1 MRSFYLVLSLM
12 LLISVEA
19 RSQSAPAFSQEPEV
33 KHIKF
38 YPNPAISVINFDF
51 QKGSANETYSFQVFN
66 FLGKKV
72 YESTNVNAHT
82 SINLTD
88 FSRGIYIF
96 QLKDQTGRVI
106 ETGRFQVNK

>member
-1 MRSFYLVLSLM
+1 MRSFYIVLSCF
-12 LLISVEA
+12 LLASAQVKG
-19 RSQSAPAFSQEPEV
+19 QSTPAFSQEPEAR
-33 KHIKF
+33 HIKF
-38 YPNPAISVINFDF
+38 YPNPAISVINFDL
-51 QKGSANETYSFQVFN
+51 QKAGTNETYSFQVFN

-88 FSRGIYIF
+88 FARGIYIF
-96 QLKDQTGRVI
+96 QLKDQSGRVI